1 MTSPGNGPGCCP
13 PRYNVFD
20 DREARGKLDAY
31 RKDGPDAQSRE
42 LVGILERQGIEG
54 ATAVDIG
61 AGIGAIGHALV
72 AAGVGRLTDIDGSP
86 AFLAAA
92 REEAEAAVRARE
104 VLLSMV
110 SHDLRS
116 PLSTIKLSVK
126 MMQKQAASPGGPQ
139 AEQVVTG
146 LGRID
151 GSADKMNMLI
161 DDLLDF
167 ARLQMGQPLDLAYT
181 PTDLVILA
189 RKVALDHRHNSNRHR
204 IRVSASVPSLPGL
217 WDPARIERVLD
228 NLLSNAVKYSPGGSE
243 IKIEVAKEEGDP
255 PWAVVVVRDQGMGI
269 PADDLPYIFE
279 WFRRASNV
287 SGRVRGTGVGLAG
300 ARQVVEQHGGTIT
313 AESQEGEGST
323 FTVRLPLDSS

>member
-1 MTSPGNGPGCCP
+1 VLNRFARLASIALDNARLYDSARCELAERKRAEAEVRRLNQELEARVAERTAELREANRVLEGEIT
-13 PRYNVFD
+13 
-20 DREARGKLDAY
+20 DRERAQQERARL
-31 RKDGPDAQSRE
+31 
-42 LVGILERQGIEG
+42 LVLEQ
-54 ATAVDIG
+54 
-61 AGIGAIGHALV
+61 
-72 AAGVGRLTDIDGSP
+72 
-86 AFLAAA
+86 AA

-126 MMQKQAASPGGPQ
+126 MLQKQAASPGGPQ

-189 RKVALDHRHNSNRHR
+189 RKVALNHRHNSNRHR
-204 IRVSASVPSLPGL
+204 IRVSAGVPTLQGF
-217 WDPARIERVLD
+217 WDPARMERALD

-243 IKIEVAKEEGDP
+243 IMIEVAREDGES
-255 PWAVVVVRDQGMGI
+255 PWAVLVVRDQGMGI

-287 SGRVRGTGVGLAG
+287 SGRIRGTGVGLAG

-323 FTVRLPLDSS
+323 FTVRLPLDSSLVIP